1 MLFSNI
7 IGHSEIRGIL
17 QNSIVEGKFSHATLI
32 LGEDGIGK
40 TYVAHEVALNILKKE
55 EYKDYVDIEDYRIHK
70 NKKSISVDD
79 VRGMI
84 EEINKRPY
92 EGDNKVIIVHDS
104 DKMTIQAQNAFLKT
118 IEEPPKG
125 VYIILLCE
133 NGKNVLDTIKSRCQ
147 TYKLTR
153 LNDLELN
160 QFVKNR
166 YPSESEENLK
176 VAEDFSDG
184 VPGRVIDFMENSIYR
199 EIRDNIIEMILESQ
213 STDLTALAK
222 YEDFL
227 VKNKQ
232 RWREILTCFLSYIRD
247 IMVYKEVGSSGV
259 IINLDKMK
267 YITELAQKFSYKKLN
282 SIINIINY
290 TKNNLQNNVNA
301 AMVYHI
307 MLLKIQ
313 EV

>member
-1 MLFSNI
+1 MLFSSI
-7 IGHSEIRGIL
+7 VGHREIRNIL
-17 QNSIVEGKFSHATLI
+17 QNSIVQGDFPHAMLI

-40 TYVAHEVALNILKKE
+40 TYVAHEAALNILKKE

-79 VRGMI
+79 VRNII
-84 EEINKRPY
+84 EEVNKRPY

-104 DKMTIQAQNAFLKT
+104 DRMTIQAQNAFLKT

-153 LNDLELN
+153 LNDSELDK
-160 QFVKNR
+160 FIKNR
-166 YPSESEENLK
+166 YPSVSEENLK
-176 VAEDFSDG
+176 VAEAFSDG
-184 VPGRVIDFMENSIYR
+184 VPGRLIDFMENSIYG
-199 EIRDNIIEMILESQ
+199 EIRNNIIEMILESE
-213 STDLTALAK
+213 SRDLTALTK
-222 YEDFL
+222 YEEFL
-227 VKNKQ
+227 VKNKDQ
-232 RWREILTCFLSYIRD
+232 WREILTCFLSYIRD

-267 YITELAQKFSYKKLN
+267 YITELSQKFSYRKLN
-282 SIINIINY
+282 SIIDIINY